1 MKLKIFLVWLVL
13 AAFSRSLIQIPVFGG
28 WIVGAIALLP
38 VLWLV
43 ISLVKTDAN
52 GSGSSRWH
60 RSVGGHG
67 GGADRKRREEALAR
81 SDWRFDHGRMYHSRD
96 HWD

>member
-38 VLWLV
+38 VLWV
-43 ISLVKTDAN
+43 VVSVVKGVETDIKN
-52 GSGSSRWH
+52 P
-60 RSVGGHG
+60 
-67 GGADRKRREEALAR
+67 K
-81 SDWRFDHGRMYHSRD
+81 SRD
-96 HWD
+96 YWKGYIHGSFNNDR